1 MALNK
6 HSPIPLYYQLV
17 ELIKEQIRFGELK
30 PGDQI
35 PAERVLSELHGISR
49 MTTRQAVAYLVREG
63 ALVARHGLGTFVA
76 EPKLTHD
83 ALHLLGFT
91 EEIMHRGGQAVSRV
105 IEQALVPASA
115 RVAAELQPAGGSG
128 AEAADAASASGIGSR
143 SASRE
148 GKEKKP
154 ASASSPIQ
162 PSAGSAVRVQS
173 RTPTSDP
180 GPLPYIAPSL
190 SDQPTQTS
198 PYHVQ
203 VPAPASFCAT
213 MSRPLRRG
221 RPGKLPPP
229 VERMDELWSR
239 EERAFVHHT
248 LEYSYIGSPV
258 VVKRGLE
265 GLVERFAPNELMVT
279 AQVFDHAQRLR
290 SFELVA
296 QAWGTSS

>member
-91 EEIMHRGGQAVSRV
+91 EEIMHRGGQVISRV

-115 RVAAELQPAGGSG
+115 RVAAELQLAPGEQALRIVRLRLSNGTPLLLETIFLPGALCPAL
-128 AEAADAASASGIGSR
+128 E
-143 SASRE
+143 RE
-148 GKEKKP
+148 DLETQ
-154 ASASSPIQ
+154 SLY
-162 PSAGSAVRVQS
+162 AVLGQRC
-173 RTPTSDP
+173 
-180 GPLPYIAPSL
+180 G
-190 SDQPTQTS
+190 
-198 PYHVQ
+198 
-203 VPAPASFCAT
+203 
-213 MSRPLRRG
+213 LRL
-221 RPGKLPPP
+221 K
-229 VERMDELWSR
+229 
-239 EERAFVHHT
+239 RARQT
-248 LEYSYIGSPV
+248 LEATVANDYEAQLFGVAPGTAMIL
-258 VVKRGLE
+258 LE
-265 GLVERFAPNELMVT
+265 GVTDDEQNRPTEYFKAIYRGDRFK
-279 AQVFDHAQRLR
+279 F
-290 SFELVA
+290 SFESERN
-296 QAWGTSS
+296 AWELDAPGMPRVGIVLA